1 MKGLKSMT
9 AQKILKKAIS
19 QIGVKE
25 NPSGSNNV
33 KYNTDYYGK
42 AVSGSAYPWCC
53 AFVWWIFKECGASH
67 LFYDG
72 KKTAYCPTVETFYKS
87 KGQWYTNNPK
97 VGDLVLFDFSGKGV
111 AGHIGILEKINAD
124 GTYTTIE
131 GNTSTSNQANGGCV
145 MRRTRKKS
153 TIRGF
158 ARPDYGTVSKTET
171 VANNKGGNTVTVT
184 LTVLRK
190 GSKGNEVKTLQRLLN
205 ALGYNLGNYGERKDG
220 VDGDFGARC
229 DTAVR
234 AFQKAS
240 GLTVDGVVGQAT
252 WTKLL
257 K

>member
-145 MRRTRKKS
+145 MRRTR
-153 TIRGF
+153 T
-158 ARPDYGTVSKTET
+158 
-171 VANNKGGNTVTVT
+171 
-184 LTVLRK
+184 
-190 GSKGNEVKTLQRLLN
+190 
-205 ALGYNLGNYGERKDG
+205 
-220 VDGDFGARC
+220 
-229 DTAVR
+229 
-234 AFQKAS
+234 
-240 GLTVDGVVGQAT
+240 
-252 WTKLL
+252 
-257 K
+257 